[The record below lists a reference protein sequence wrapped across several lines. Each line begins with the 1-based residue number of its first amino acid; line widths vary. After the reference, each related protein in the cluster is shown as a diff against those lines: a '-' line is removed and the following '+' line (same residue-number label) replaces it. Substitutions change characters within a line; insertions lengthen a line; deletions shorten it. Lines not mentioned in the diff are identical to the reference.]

1 MLKLNKL
8 VPQVYYNKSRDFQ
21 LIGRIIEFLFNYSKN
36 NVDLLS
42 HQVVESKKDTKLLN
56 LLCTTIGFEVKHEYN
71 NDQLSA
77 LCSVFL
83 LAIRNKGSKKAIQ
96 LILDLLTALEGG
108 RNAASME
115 IGEDG
120 ILYLYISE
128 EISDITI
135 LKDVFDYIMPAG
147 FNYIVINNV
156 MFNSDSYSN
165 ITNRDNVKADII
177 NNSKLSS
184 ITKLDN
190 DGNQEKVNPT
200 YNKLSA
206 NGSIEDYML
215 NNHYGTLP
223 SAVDNLSLVTPEVV
237 TSEDDE

>member
-1 MLKLNKL
+1 MLKLNKM

-42 HQVVESKKDTKLLN
+42 QQVIDSKKDTKLLN
-56 LLCTTIGFEVKHEYN
+56 LLCTTIGFEIKHEYN
-71 NDQLSA
+71 NEQLSA

-83 LAIRNKGSKKAIQ
+83 LAIHNKGSKKAIQ
-96 LILDLLTALEGG
+96 IILDLLTALEGG
-108 RNAASME
+108 RNPASME

-135 LKDVFDYIMPAG
+135 LKNVFDYIMPAG
-147 FNYIVINNV
+147 FNYIVVNNV

-165 ITNRDNVKADII
+165 IGNRDVVRADVID
-177 NNSKLSS
+177 NSNMSI
-184 ITKLDN
+184 ITKLNNQGTQEVIETELTSNGAVEKYKIDN
-190 DGNQEKVNPT
+190 Q
-200 YNKLSA
+200 
-206 NGSIEDYML
+206 
-215 NNHYGTLP
+215 YGIIP
-223 SAVDNLSLVTPEVV
+223 SAIDNLSLRVPVA
-237 TSEDDE
+237 EDKTKEMK